1 MFKLLSELN
10 IDKKDYKNL
19 ALLPGFNISSPN
31 CINKKFTLLNK
42 NYDGSDILDEKVFIK
57 LITIV
62 DENKNNSSKKRRK
75 GNIKKSK
82 PSRKKK

>member
-19 ALLPGFNISSPN
+19 ALLPGFNISEPN
-31 CINKKFTLLNK
+31 NLSEKFTLLNK
-42 NYDGSDILDEKVFIK
+42 KFDGSDILDEKVFIK
-57 LITIV
+57 LITVV
-62 DENKNNSSKKRRK
+62 DEGKNNSSKKRRK
-75 GNIKKSK
+75 GNLKKSK